1 MIMQRHL
8 FGVGPDGTSS
18 MPRPLPGCVDPG
30 RLFLPS
36 VRMLEC
42 PPKTPEPVMR
52 VSIRR
57 CATLLLLSS
66 LPLLAVAAPMHSQF
80 LPPDDLVARQ
90 EQPEQQQ
97 LLQVTEYSVVLGNQ
111 RPSNQQPIPVT
122 SPLMV
127 RLKGKP
133 LNKGATINQV
143 ILNFDGESKSL
154 KKPVFD
160 EASKTLTLSYPQ
172 AQYRV
177 VIDLLRNDTVYV
189 QFLSYANGHIW
200 ADLHTGAARPR

>member
-1 MIMQRHL
+1 
-8 FGVGPDGTSS
+8 
-18 MPRPLPGCVDPG
+18 
-30 RLFLPS
+30 
-36 VRMLEC
+36 MLEC
-42 PPKTPEPVMR
+42 QAKTLEPAMS

-57 CATLLLLSS
+57 CAALLLISS
-66 LPLLAVAAPMHSQF
+66 LPLAAVAAPMHSQF
-80 LPPDDLVARQ
+80 LPPDDLVVRQ

-111 RPSNQQPIPVT
+111 RQSNQQPIPVT
-122 SPLMV
+122 SPLLV

-133 LNKGATINQV
+133 MNKGATLSQV

-177 VIDLLRNDTVYV
+177 VIDLLRNNTVYV
-189 QFLSYANGHIW
+189 QFLTYANGHIW
-200 ADLHTGAARPR
+200 ADLHTGAERSR

>member
-1 MIMQRHL
+1 
-8 FGVGPDGTSS
+8 
-18 MPRPLPGCVDPG
+18 
-30 RLFLPS
+30 
-36 VRMLEC
+36 
-42 PPKTPEPVMR
+42 MR

-57 CATLLLLSS
+57 CAILLLIAG
-66 LPLLAVAAPMHSQF
+66 LPLTAVAAPMHSQF
-80 LPPDDLVARQ
+80 LPPDDLVVRQ

-111 RPSNQQPIPVT
+111 RQSNQQPIPVT
-122 SPLMV
+122 SPLLV

-133 LNKGATINQV
+133 LNKGATVSQV

-154 KKPVFD
+154 KKPAFD

-177 VIDLLRNDTVYV
+177 VIDLLRNNTVYV
-189 QFLSYANGHIW
+189 QFLTYANGHIW
-200 ADLHTGAARPR
+200 ADLHTGAERPR